1 MTAGALQRFAA
12 GSRAIRIPHPERLA
26 PVGRPEGVAIVGAT
40 CAGKSTILAA
50 IRAAVIPDLDLP
62 PRFVT
67 RDARAGDS
75 PEETVHL
82 SREAFDEKLR
92 RGEIGWSWVRPM
104 ENGREERYGFPPAAR
119 GRLPLYSANNALCEN
134 APSVAPAAILD
145 RLLIV
150 GVVAPPGLREARFRA
165 RSPDLWRDR
174 PTEAH
179 HRLADRPASEL
190 PHVCV
195 VIENDL
201 AREED
206 AASEAI
212 ELMRILVA
220 T

>member
-1 MTAGALQRFAA
+1 MTAGALLRFAA
-12 GSRAIRIPHPERLA
+12 GSRAMGISRPERLSTL
-26 PVGRPEGVAIVGAT
+26 GRPAGVAIVGAT

-50 IRAAVIPDLDLP
+50 IRAAAIPGLELP

-67 RDARAGDS
+67 RDPRAGDS

-82 SREAFDEKLR
+82 TREAFDEELR
-92 RGEIGWSWVRPM
+92 RGSLGMSWTRVM
-104 ENGREERYGFPPAAR
+104 EDGREERYGFPAPTP
-119 GRLPLYSANNALCEN
+119 GRLPLYSANNALSEN
-134 APSVAPAAILD
+134 AASVVPQAMLE

-150 GVVAPPGLREARFRA
+150 GVVAPDGLREARFRA
-165 RSPDLWRDR
+165 RSPDLWRER
-174 PTEAH
+174 PAEVR

-201 AREED
+201 VHEAD
-206 AASEAI
+206 AASEAV
-212 ELMRILVA
+212 ELMRILAA